1 MAFTVQELRKELR
14 AAGYKL
20 SVKTYSDFKS
30 GEIRA
35 PNGDGLTGYFTPE
48 GLVAH
53 RARHAAAFDILDK
66 YKGQTFDGDFR
77 VVLS

>member
-1 MAFTVQELRKELR
+1 MPYTVQELRKELK

-20 SVKTYSDFKS
+20 SVKTYSEFKS

-48 GLVAH
+48 GFAAH
-53 RARHAAAFDILDK
+53 REKHAPAFAILEK
-66 YKGQTFDGDFR
+66 YKGQTFDGEYR

>member
-1 MAFTVQELRKELR
+1 MPYTVQELRKELR

-20 SVKTYSDFKS
+20 NVKTYSDFKS

-48 GLVAH
+48 GLAAH
-53 RARHAAAFDILDK
+53 RARHTAAFDILDK